1 MISLRK
7 VTTLCLL
14 TRIRLSWVWGLVV
27 TYMNDIV
34 HLAPL
39 IHLVAQVISLLV
51 MNHLLWRM
59 NYWRKMWFVWPMI
72 WESAMIVELNL
83 IIVGQSKSL
92 PWIDN
97 DLGIFQRKARNPLS
111 QPRLHLWRMM
121 ASLFVR
127 SVRILVIVRKIAQ
140 TIKLY
145 PLILVMFKWR
155 ILVVV
160 FVLNMLGYLYMV
172 LKRIP
177 FGA

>member
-1 MISLRK
+1 MRILNKLMISLRK

-72 WESAMIVELNL
+72 WASAMIVELNL

-97 DLGIFQRKARNPLS
+97 DLGIFQRKARRPFMK
-111 QPRLHLWRMM
+111 QRPYLWRKMEGHT
-121 ASLFVR
+121 VK
-127 SVRILVIVRKIAQ
+127 SVKRWAIMRRIAPTTKP
-140 TIKLY
+140 Y
-145 PLILVMFKWR
+145 PLILV
-155 ILVVV
+155 IL
-160 FVLNMLGYLYMV
+160 L
-172 LKRIP
+172 
-177 FGA
+177 